1 MSNKDETRFRIPWRR
16 LFALAACWT
25 LALAVLRNCNNDP
38 WPDGASG
45 ENTLFTTF
53 NAEIRSLDPSAVNFT
68 HESAVLDNIMEAPL
82 AYHYLKRPY
91 TLVPMMLEAL
101 PEARYYDREG
111 RVLEGDPDPSLVAR
125 TEYTLN
131 IRPGI
136 LYQPH
141 PCFAGDS
148 AATCDSPGT
157 PWDFGPL
164 SQREATAEDFVVS
177 LSRLCDP
184 RSGCTVFAQLAG
196 FIEGLHECRRELSE
210 EIRRLDARRLESGE
224 TPSEI
229 ASAPS
234 IPDYRR
240 IAPAGIEALD
250 SHTVRYTLSRKYPQ
264 FLYWLTMH
272 YFAPIPYE
280 TFEFHGRPDVIA
292 AGIKYADWP
301 VANGAYMLRE
311 CDLDFR
317 IVLERNPNY
326 HDARFPSEGNAGDEE
341 AGLLDDAGKRLPFV
355 DKVVFNWEP
364 ESIPSWTKFTQGYY
378 DDSGLPVDMFDKAI
392 SVPQGGGEL
401 SLSPEMAEKGMKMTT
416 AVPPVSYYYAFNMRD
431 PVVGGLGKRQRLLRQ
446 AVSIA
451 MDTRQFID
459 IFRNGN
465 GVVSEGIIP
474 PGIFGAA
481 EPPVYMNNIINTWN
495 GTTCVRRSIEDAR
508 RLLAEAGYPG
518 GRDEAT
524 GEQLVLYL
532 DHAAAGKPDFK
543 SRFQWI
549 SDQIGR
555 LGIRVEER
563 GFDLNR
569 SRRRISEGNW
579 QFLYGR
585 AWVADYP
592 DPENFLMLFA
602 SENGQVEHHGPN
614 YSNYSNPEYDAL
626 FHQLETMPDTP
637 RRLEL
642 IRQASEILY
651 RDAPVVWDI
660 HPKNMAL
667 THGWVYNYLPQSIA
681 YDNLKYLRVDPAM
694 RVRLQ
699 KEWNAPCTWPV
710 LLLMA
715 VFTVASLIPRRE
727 R

>member
-68 HESAVLDNIMEAPL
+68 HESAVLDNIVEAPL

-240 IAPAGIEALD
+240 IAPAGIVALD

-341 AGLLDDAGKRLPFV
+341 ARLLDDAGKRL
-355 DKVVFNWEP
+355 
-364 ESIPSWTKFTQGYY
+364 
-378 DDSGLPVDMFDKAI
+378 
-392 SVPQGGGEL
+392 
-401 SLSPEMAEKGMKMTT
+401 
-416 AVPPVSYYYAFNMRD
+416 
-431 PVVGGLGKRQRLLRQ
+431 
-446 AVSIA
+446 
-451 MDTRQFID
+451 
-459 IFRNGN
+459 
-465 GVVSEGIIP
+465 
-474 PGIFGAA
+474 GAA
-481 EPPVYMNNIINTWN
+481 SGY
-495 GTTCVRRSIEDAR
+495 VRQGNLSAAR
-508 RLLAEAGYPG
+508 R
-518 GRDEAT
+518 R
-524 GEQLVLYL
+524 
-532 DHAAAGKPDFK
+532 
-543 SRFQWI
+543 
-549 SDQIGR
+549 
-555 LGIRVEER
+555 
-563 GFDLNR
+563 
-569 SRRRISEGNW
+569 
-579 QFLYGR
+579 
-585 AWVADYP
+585 
-592 DPENFLMLFA
+592 
-602 SENGQVEHHGPN
+602 
-614 YSNYSNPEYDAL
+614 
-626 FHQLETMPDTP
+626 
-637 RRLEL
+637 
-642 IRQASEILY
+642 
-651 RDAPVVWDI
+651 
-660 HPKNMAL
+660 
-667 THGWVYNYLPQSIA
+667 
-681 YDNLKYLRVDPAM
+681 
-694 RVRLQ
+694 
-699 KEWNAPCTWPV
+699 
-710 LLLMA
+710 
-715 VFTVASLIPRRE
+715 
-727 R
+727 